1 PTAAEQ
7 YKVPLVDVGPE
18 YFFDAS
24 NGVEAVGILKTPTA
38 TDPNEFALSLV
49 LRNYAKAG
57 DPVATDAMLVSDKPR
72 GGLIVSK
79 TVNNEVHDMIPVNHK
94 QEETVL
100 RHWRHLHW
108 IQAQKSSL

>member
-1 PTAAEQ
+1 M
-7 YKVPLVDVGPE
+7 
-18 YFFDAS
+18 
-24 NGVEAVGILKTPTA
+24 
-38 TDPNEFALSLV
+38 

-94 QEETVL
+94 QEEAGSAALATPAL
-100 RHWRHLHW
+100 DSG
-108 IQAQKSSL
+108 AEE